1 MSVPRMKRLIE
12 RGEFEKR
19 LADFGTQVVKSFR
32 TFEEGFN
39 KALAERDARI
49 AGLEAQLSNMRG
61 EP

>member
-1 MSVPRMKRLIE
+1 MKRLIE

-49 AGLEAQLSNMRG
+49 AGLEAQLSNLR